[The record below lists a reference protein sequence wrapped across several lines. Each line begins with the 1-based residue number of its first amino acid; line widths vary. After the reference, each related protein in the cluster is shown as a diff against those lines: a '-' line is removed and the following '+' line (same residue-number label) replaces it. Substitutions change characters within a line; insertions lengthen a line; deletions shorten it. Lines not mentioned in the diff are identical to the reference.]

1 MENYNINRTWKD
13 ERKEGI
19 VSLKSSCIL
28 SSLFVLL
35 SFRSFIVSFLLR
47 IFINKRI
54 GGGGGGGLKQ
64 QTMNR

>member
-35 SFRSFIVSFLLR
+35 SFRSFILLR

-54 GGGGGGGLKQ
+54 GGGVSGLKQ